1 MAFYIRGVADRLT
14 GLGIAAT
21 PHLTQ
26 SNGGVVRLDAA
37 ARLPVRTLLSG
48 PSTGVVGA
56 QAIARLAGFD
66 DIITFDMGGTSTDV
80 ALIQGGEAR
89 FAREAVVHGYPI
101 KAPMLDIHTVGA
113 GGGSIAYVDS
123 GGLLKVGPRSAGADP
138 GPACYG
144 RGNADPT
151 VTDANVVLQLL
162 NPAELLGGRMKVR
175 QELAR
180 TAIDRLGAALG
191 MDAMTTAQGILSVV
205 TANMARAIRV
215 ISVQRGHDPR
225 DYTLVAFGGAG
236 PLHAARLAA
245 ELEVKRILVPQNP
258 GILCAM
264 GLLLADLRTDFAT
277 TRLMPLSATA
287 IVDAEAIVAGLRR
300 RCDTWFDEEG
310 IAPAAR
316 RVAFTVDMRYA
327 GQNYELSV
335 PLPSGAV
342 DSAAID
348 ALTSGFAAV
357 HRQLYGFV
365 AEGEPVQLVTFRA
378 EATGIVRKAE
388 LRPAANASRD
398 PSGAATGRRD
408 VWLRE
413 AGGFVSCPLYARD
426 RLAAGNR
433 IEGPAIV
440 EQMDATTFLPPGGVA
455 TADAFLN
462 LVMELP

>member
-1 MAFYIRGVADRLT
+1 
-14 GLGIAAT
+14 
-21 PHLTQ
+21 
-26 SNGGVVRLDAA
+26 
-37 ARLPVRTLLSG
+37 
-48 PSTGVVGA
+48 
-56 QAIARLAGFD
+56 
-66 DIITFDMGGTSTDV
+66 
-80 ALIQGGEAR
+80 
-89 FAREAVVHGYPI
+89 
-101 KAPMLDIHTVGA
+101 MLDIHTVGA

-138 GPACYG
+138 GPACYS
-144 RGNADPT
+144 RGNVKAT

-162 NPAELLGGRMKVR
+162 NPAELLGGRMKIR

-180 TAIDRLGAALG
+180 AAIDRLGSALG
-191 MDAMTTAQGILSVV
+191 IDGVTAAQGILSVV

-245 ELEVKRILVPQNP
+245 ELEVKRILVPRNP

-277 TRLMPLSATA
+277 TRLMPLSAAA
-287 IVDAEAIVAGLRR
+287 IDDAEAIVAGLRR
-300 RCDTWFDEEG
+300 RCAAWFDEEG

-316 RVAFTVDMRYA
+316 RVALTVDMRYA

-335 PLPSGAV
+335 PLPGGAI

-348 ALTSGFAAV
+348 ALASGYAAT

-378 EATGIVRKAE
+378 EATGIVRKTE
-388 LRPAANASRD
+388 LRPAADTGHNPR
-398 PSGAATGRRD
+398 GAAIGRRN
-408 VWLRE
+408 VWLSE
-413 AGGFVSCPLYARD
+413 AGEFVSCPLYARD

-440 EQMDATTFLPPGGVA
+440 EQMDATTFLPLGAVA
-455 TADAFLN
+455 TVDAFLN
-462 LVMELP
+462 LIVELP